1 MLPLDRSLP
10 NASVNSCWDPHST
23 VEYSLSRSPRLP
35 SLRFEPSVTADVMSQ
50 AEMGGHQKSGER
62 VKINVGGTVF
72 ETTISTLTRLDNTVL
87 STMVA
92 NRWRNQEEIF
102 VDRSPTYFSKILDYL
117 RDGENVTLPRD
128 DEAREA
134 LRKEAEF
141 YNLPDLSKMC
151 TLHIRD
157 IVQWKE
163 SAIEMYWKYF
173 VRYLHELEYF
183 EKRRLRCMAC
193 GDCRED
199 YVGPT
204 ASIGN
209 VDLHK
214 VVINYEDWIPLRQHM
229 PYMKGKV
236 TFASFK
242 WSCCSVEWGSLHT
255 HIPQSALRKSRY

>member
-1 MLPLDRSLP
+1 
-10 NASVNSCWDPHST
+10 
-23 VEYSLSRSPRLP
+23 
-35 SLRFEPSVTADVMSQ
+35 MSQ

-92 NRWRNQEEIF
+92 SRWRNQEEIF

-117 RDGENVTLPRD
+117 RDGENVTLPKE

-141 YNLPDLSKMC
+141 YNLSDLSKMC
-151 TLHIRD
+151 APYTSVSKDDKGFEVKAFCQGD

-163 SAIEMYWKYF
+163 SAIQMYWKYF
-173 VRYLHELEYF
+173 VRYLYEREYPWF
-183 EKRRLRCMAC
+183 AEGKSRTCMAC
-193 GDCRED
+193 GDTSNC
-199 YVGPT
+199 YVGPS
-204 ASIGN
+204 ASVSIVELRN
-209 VDLHK
+209 I
-214 VVINYEDWIPLRQHM
+214 VISYEDWIPLRQHM

-236 TFASFK
+236 TSASYER
-242 WSCCSVEWGSLHT
+242 SCCEVEWGSLRT
-255 HIPQSALRKSRY
+255 HIPQSVLRKTKY